1 MTGVSASATAR
12 RPLPAGVVDLA
23 AGDVRLPFPH
33 PDDLSRTIGPA
44 DQAYPD
50 TAGAPQLRARIAA
63 YATGT
68 GTARVTAEQVL
79 VTPGA
84 RTAVLLTLL
93 QAAGREALLP
103 VPRWGSYPALVQ
115 CAGARPVDYGP
126 WPDVAILEAARTS
139 CTAIVVINSPRN
151 PDGAVV
157 DAGTI
162 ATVLGWA
169 RQHGIV
175 VLFDQVYR
183 GLAAPPAPSPLDL
196 ADTLVPG
203 CVVVDGLTKSH
214 AAAGIRLGWAITG
227 DLMPALAAVASHLVG
242 GVSTRTQQAAL
253 AALTAPAEA
262 RTAFLAGLADQVRQA
277 AARLDAIDGVRCPVP
292 DAGFFLFPDLR
303 GWLATI
309 APGPWSDLAAWLREE
324 HGVAVVDGAAFGA
337 PGHLRLSAAVDPHT
351 LATGLQRITA
361 ALTTTAAET

>member
-1 MTGVSASATAR
+1 MTGVTLSSTAR

-33 PDDLSRTIGPA
+33 PDGVSRTIGPA

-50 TAGAPQLRARIAA
+50 TAGAADLRTAIAA

-68 GTARVTAEQVL
+68 AAVTAGQVL

-84 RTAVLLTLL
+84 RAALFLTLL
-93 QAAGREALLP
+93 QATGREVLLP
-103 VPRWGSYPALVQ
+103 VPGWGSYPTLVRA
-115 CAGARPVDYGP
+115 AGAQPVDYGP
-126 WPDVAILEAARTS
+126 HPEVAALDAARTS
-139 CTAIVVINSPRN
+139 RTAIVVINSPRN

-157 DAGTI
+157 NADTVI
-162 ATVLGWA
+162 AALDWA
-169 RQHGIV
+169 QQHGII

-183 GLAAPPAPSPLDL
+183 GLASPPSPSPLDIAGDL
-196 ADTLVPG
+196 APG

-227 DLMPALAAVASHLVG
+227 DLMPALTAVASHLIG
-242 GVSTRTQQAAL
+242 GVSTRPQQAAL
-253 AALTAPAEA
+253 ATLTAPAGA
-262 RTAFLAGLADQVRQA
+262 RTAALSGLAEQVRQS
-277 AARLDAIDGVRCPVP
+277 AARLDAIPGISCPAP

-303 GWLATI
+303 GWLATTT
-309 APGPWSDLAAWLREE
+309 PGPRSDMTTWLRNE

-337 PGHLRLSAAVDPHT
+337 PGHIRLSAAVDRQV
-351 LATGLQRITA
+351 LDTGLQRLTA
-361 ALTTTAAET
+361 AFTTLPAET